1 MRYRFQC
8 RRSCSSFAVVLLLGT
23 AWLVIGSPYQAT
35 TQTLTWD
42 PVAEG
47 LSVTVWTPQAP
58 CQDVPPLV
66 AIDIDPD
73 RYRFVVHH
81 YQREGLLTPPDIR
94 QWQKQTGHDL
104 IFNAGLFR
112 EDFSYLGL
120 LYANG
125 RSIGSKRHPTWMGL
139 FVAEP
144 VDSTSRRA
152 KVLDLAVDPF
162 DEQQPTYQEAAQ
174 SLMLL
179 DRTGKVRVRQTGK
192 RAQQTILAEL
202 GNGHMLLLKS
212 TDAVSL
218 YAVGQCV
225 RDTFP
230 AVRQAMAMDGG
241 SSSDVV
247 LSAATAQT
255 TSKAGVLQPWLA
267 QLGDNSTVHIG
278 LPAVIGISPRHT
290 ASTNQ
295 TRQEESAR
303 R

>member
-1 MRYRFQC
+1 MRFLLRC
-8 RRSCSSFAVVLLLGT
+8 HRPCSSFAAVFLLGT
-23 AWLVIGSPYQAT
+23 TWLVIGLPHQAS

-47 LSVTVWTPQAP
+47 LSVTVWSPQTP
-58 CQDVPPLV
+58 CQDVPPLI
-66 AIDIDPD
+66 AFDIDPD

-81 YQREGLLTPPDIR
+81 YQREGLSAPPDIR

-125 RSIGSKRHPTWMGL
+125 RSIGGKRHPTWMGL

-162 DEQQPTYQEAAQ
+162 DEQRPGYQEAAQ

-202 GNGHMLLLKS
+202 GNGHVLLLKS

-218 YAVGQCV
+218 HAVGQCM

-247 LSAATAQT
+247 LNAATAQT
-255 TSKAGVLQPWLA
+255 AIISGVLQPWLLQSA
-267 QLGDNSTVHIG
+267 DNSTAHIG
-278 LPAVIGISPRHT
+278 LPAVIGISPRRT
-290 ASTNQ
+290 VSANQ
-295 TRQEESAR
+295 VTPEKPTGR
-303 R
+303 

>member
-1 MRYRFQC
+1 M
-8 RRSCSSFAVVLLLGT
+8 
-23 AWLVIGSPYQAT
+23 VIGLSHPAA

-42 PVAEG
+42 PVADG
-47 LSVTVWTPQAP
+47 LSVTLWSPQAP
-58 CQDVPPLV
+58 CQNVPPLV
-66 AIDIDPD
+66 AIDIDPE
-73 RYRFVVHH
+73 RYRFAVHH
-81 YQREGLLTPPDIR
+81 YQREGLSVPPDIH

-104 IFNAGLFR
+104 VFNAGLFR
-112 EDFSYLGL
+112 EDYSYLGL

-125 RSIGSKRHPTWMGL
+125 RSIGSRRHPMWMGL

-144 VDSTSRRA
+144 LASTSRMAR
-152 KVLDLAVDPF
+152 VLDLSVDAF
-162 DEQQPTYQEAAQ
+162 DEQQPSYQEAAQ

-212 TDAVSL
+212 TDTVSL
-218 YAVGQCV
+218 HAVGQCV

-247 LSAATAQT
+247 LSTATTQI
-255 TSKAGVLQPWLA
+255 TSKAGVLQPWLS
-267 QLGDNSTVHIG
+267 QLGDNSTAHIG
-278 LPAVIGISPRHT
+278 LPTVIGISPRYT
-290 ASTNQ
+290 APANQ
-295 TRQEESAR
+295 ARQEKPAGR
-303 R
+303 

>member
-1 MRYRFQC
+1 MRCLSEYR
-8 RRSCSSFAVVLLLGT
+8 RPCSGFAATLLLGT
-23 AWLVIGSPYQAT
+23 AWLVTGVPQSAT
-35 TQTLTWD
+35 TQTLPWD

-47 LSVTVWTPQAP
+47 LFMTVWKPQAP

-81 YQREGLLTPPDIR
+81 YQQEGLSVPPDIR

-104 IFNAGLFR
+104 VFNAGLFR

-125 RSIGSKRHPTWMGL
+125 RSIGGKRHPTWMGL

-144 VDSTSRRA
+144 VDSTARRA
-152 KVLDLAVDPF
+152 KVLDLTVDPF
-162 DEQQPTYQEAAQ
+162 DERRPTYQEAAQ

-202 GNGHMLLLKS
+202 GNGHILLLKS

-218 YAVGQCV
+218 YAVSQCV

-230 AVRQAMAMDGG
+230 AVRLAMAMDGG
-241 SSSDVV
+241 SSSDVA
-247 LSAATAQT
+247 LSAAAAQT
-255 TSKAGVLQPWLA
+255 TGKAGIMQPWLA
-267 QLGDNSTVHIG
+267 QLGDNSTAHIG
-278 LPAVIGISPRHT
+278 LPAVIGISPRRT
-290 ASTNQ
+290 VSTNQ
-295 TRQEESAR
+295 TRQKDSAR